1 MEGKKHPPAFW
12 QSAGGDQYQKPDFLW
27 KFRRKNMFFRYP
39 VLLSRK
45 NVFLWKMEKRWKWYW
60 PPLRLKAKLEIFDIY
75 QNYKTLIFMFFS
87 FFPRKFILWTAY
99 FTFSTFWKLYF
110 HATLYPKSHINE
122 FGKHRKSK
130 ISLNGGSGKTW
141 FCIKKKC
148 CTWQNPLR
156 NKVKI
161 L

>member
-1 MEGKKHPPAFW
+1 MEGKKRPPGFW
-12 QSAGGDQYQKPDFLW
+12 PSLRRGEANIKNLIFCEILEEKTWFFAILYSWVEKTFFCEKW
-27 KFRRKNMFFRYP
+27 KKDENDID
-39 VLLSRK
+39 
-45 NVFLWKMEKRWKWYW
+45 

-141 FCIKKKC
+141 FCIKKKVLYMAK
-148 CTWQNPLR
+148 PF
-156 NKVKI
+156 KK
-161 L
+161 